1 MSINSKQKGAKGERE
16 LANKLKEYGYNCRRT
31 QQFCGNTGQADDVVG
46 LDYIHIEC
54 KRVERLNI
62 DEAIEQAV
70 RDTRDNKFP
79 TVFHRKNRKDWLV
92 TMKLDNWIQLYGE
105 YYSSMKLE
113 ERGIK
118 EEYKRKRFAKEV
130 HKERWNNARKRL
142 EGEER

>member
-16 LANKLKEYGYNCRRT
+16 LVNKLKEYGYNCRRT

-46 LDYIHIEC
+46 LEYIHIEC

-62 DEAIEQAV
+62 GEAIEQAV
-70 RDTRDNKFP
+70 RDTKDNKFP

-92 TMKLDNWIQLYGE
+92 TMKLDDWIKLYGE

-113 ERGIK
+113 ERG
-118 EEYKRKRFAKEV
+118 
-130 HKERWNNARKRL
+130 
-142 EGEER
+142 EGYE